1 MKAKEDVITIN
12 NAIKIIGII
21 GNSGSGKSTVAKILK
36 SLGCYVIDADDIAHE
51 IILHNKDVYI
61 KIIQAFGTNILQTD
75 SIQIDRKKLGQIV
88 FSDKKKLDLLNS
100 ITHPYIIDAI
110 VNQIKLLYFQKEK
123 YKYIILDAPLLI
135 ETNLHEITDEIWLI
149 DTDENLKIERLKQR
163 DKISQEMIMKRWQNQ
178 ISIDEAKKFA
188 DVIINN
194 DGTPEQLETKIKNI
208 LKGK

>member
-100 ITHPYIIDAI
+100 ITHPYIISAI

>member
-21 GNSGSGKSTVAKILK
+21 GNSGSGKSTAAKILK

-51 IILHNKDVYI
+51 IISHNNDVYT
-61 KIIQAFGTNILQTD
+61 KIIQSFGTDILQTD

-88 FSDKKKLDLLNS
+88 FSDKKKLVTLNS
-100 ITHPYIIDAI
+100 IMHPYIISAI
-110 VNQIKLLYFQKEK
+110 VNQIKLLYFQKER

-149 DTDENLKIERLKQR
+149 DADENLKIERLKQR
-163 DKISQEMIMKRWQNQ
+163 DKISHEMIIKRWQNQ
-178 ISIDEAKKFA
+178 ILIDEAKKFA

-194 DGTPEQLETKIKNI
+194 DGTPEQLETKIKNM
-208 LKGK
+208 LKG

>member
-12 NAIKIIGII
+12 NVIKIIGII
-21 GNSGSGKSTVAKILK
+21 GNSGSGKSSAAKILK
-36 SLGCYVIDADDIAHE
+36 SLGCYLINADDIAHE

-61 KIIQAFGTNILQTD
+61 KIIQSFGTNILQTD

-100 ITHPYIIDAI
+100 ITHPYIISAI

-149 DTDENLKIERLKQR
+149 DTDENLKIQRLKQR
-163 DKISQEMIMKRWQNQ
+163 DKISQEIIMKRWQNQ